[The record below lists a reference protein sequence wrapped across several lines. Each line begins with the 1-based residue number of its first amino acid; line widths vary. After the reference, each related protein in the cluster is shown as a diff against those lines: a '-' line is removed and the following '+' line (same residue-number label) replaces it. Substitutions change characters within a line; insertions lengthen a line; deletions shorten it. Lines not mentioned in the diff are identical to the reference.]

1 MGFRAAIRFLT
12 ILPVRGG
19 DAPPGR
25 AAAFF
30 PLVGAILGAAGAGVY
45 LLTAKAFPISI
56 AALATVAFWIAI
68 SGVLHEDGL
77 ADVADAVRAGRT
89 RERVLAILKDSRI
102 GTFGAIAILLSV
114 LARWQALEYLATP
127 RVLETLIASQAV
139 PRAAMVA
146 MAWCSRPAGSGLG
159 TRAGVDAEHA
169 GRGGGDGAGSGGRA
183 VVRMAAGIRDDR
195 RLGADRASVARV
207 VLPANRRRERR
218 LPRVHRTAHRNL
230 HAPDVRVQELCVELE
245 GRIRRR
251 LDSLTKPQG
260 SLGRLEELA
269 LQVGLIQG
277 TDMPSSA
284 AKRCCCSARIT
295 AWSRKA

>member
-12 ILPVRGG
+12 MVPVRGG

-30 PLVGAILGAAGAGVY
+30 PLVGAMLGAAGAGVY
-45 LLTAKAFPISI
+45 LLAAKVFPVSI

-102 GTFGAIAILLSV
+102 GTYGAVAILLSV

-127 RVLETLIASQAV
+127 RVLETMIAAQAV

-159 TRAGVDAEHA
+159 YALASTLGTPAAVAAIAQGAAAALLCGWRPGLAMM
-169 GRGGGDGAGSGGRA
+169 AGSVLIVQASRGWFY
-183 VVRMAAGIRDDR
+183 V
-195 RLGADRASVARV
+195 RLGGVNGDCLGFTEQLIEIF
-207 VLPANRRRERR
+207 VLLMFA
-218 LPRVHRTAHRNL
+218 
-230 HAPDVRVQELCVELE
+230 C
-245 GRIRRR
+245 
-251 LDSLTKPQG
+251 G
-260 SLGRLEELA
+260 S
-269 LQVGLIQG
+269 
-277 TDMPSSA
+277 
-284 AKRCCCSARIT
+284 C
-295 AWSRKA
+295 AWD

>member
-1 MGFRAAIRFLT
+1 VGFRAAIRFLT

-30 PLVGAILGAAGAGVY
+30 PLVGAMLGAAGAGVY
-45 LLTAKAFPISI
+45 LLAAKVFPVSI

-102 GTFGAIAILLSV
+102 GTYGAVAILLSV

-127 RVLETLIASQAV
+127 RVLETMIAAQAV

-159 TRAGVDAEHA
+159 YALASTLGTPAAVAAIAQGAAAALLCGWRPGLAMM
-169 GRGGGDGAGSGGRA
+169 AGSVLIVQASRGWFY
-183 VVRMAAGIRDDR
+183 V
-195 RLGADRASVARV
+195 RLGGVNGDCLGFTEQLIEIF
-207 VLPANRRRERR
+207 VLLMFA
-218 LPRVHRTAHRNL
+218 
-230 HAPDVRVQELCVELE
+230 C
-245 GRIRRR
+245 
-251 LDSLTKPQG
+251 G
-260 SLGRLEELA
+260 S
-269 LQVGLIQG
+269 
-277 TDMPSSA
+277 
-284 AKRCCCSARIT
+284 C
-295 AWSRKA
+295 AWD